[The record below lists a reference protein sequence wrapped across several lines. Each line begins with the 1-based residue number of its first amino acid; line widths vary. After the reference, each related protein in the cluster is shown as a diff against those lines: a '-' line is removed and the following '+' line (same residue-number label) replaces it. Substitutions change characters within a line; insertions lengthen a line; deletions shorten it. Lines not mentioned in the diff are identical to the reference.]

1 MKAALCPNCQSLHTV
16 EGIIFD
22 EQRGTISWPGGSA
35 QFTKLEYR
43 IVDAI
48 WRLHAVSI
56 DHLITA
62 VYETRDE
69 PTDPENTIAVVMVKI
84 RKRLTAAGFPG
95 AIKTM
100 FGRGYELVLHKPDKA
115 AA

>member
-22 EQRGTISWPGGSA
+22 ERRGTISWPGGSVRL
-35 QFTKLEYR
+35 TSSEYR
-43 IVDAI
+43 VVDAI
-48 WRLHAVSI
+48 LRLHAVSI
-56 DHLITA
+56 DHLIAA

-69 PTDPENTIAVVMVKI
+69 PDGAENTIKVFIVKI
-84 RKRLTAAGFPG
+84 RRRLAAVGFPG
-95 AIKTM
+95 EVKTIW
-100 FGRGYELVLHKPDKA
+100 GRGYEIILHKPDKA